1 VIRRRRVTGVTWR
14 VQLRKAANL
23 ATQKRGP
30 STYLLVYYER
40 RLVAEPLRIK
50 PPEGMELH
58 QSGPFYSESDALI
71 EARRL
76 YREFL
81 GFHIEIWKDDEKL
94 HDDAELRKLVRID

>member
-40 RLVAEPLRIK
+40 RLVAEPIV
-50 PPEGMELH
+50 
-58 QSGPFYSESDALI
+58 
-71 EARRL
+71 RRQ
-76 YREFL
+76 RS
-81 GFHIEIWKDDEKL
+81 
-94 HDDAELRKLVRID
+94 